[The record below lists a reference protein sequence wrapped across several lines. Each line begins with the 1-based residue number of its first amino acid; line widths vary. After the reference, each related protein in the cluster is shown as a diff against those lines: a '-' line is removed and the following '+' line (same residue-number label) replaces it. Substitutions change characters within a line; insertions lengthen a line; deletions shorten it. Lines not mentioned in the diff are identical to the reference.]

1 MLVNKILVLGSGAW
15 ATALSQVLLTN
26 KDNEVSI
33 YGINQDELNDL
44 SHQKNTKFF
53 PSLRLPYAYYAIYN
67 NLDILQTK
75 QFDYLLLAVPS
86 CAIESLLNEIKQK
99 TNFDFNLIN
108 AAKGFIIDKHDIIS
122 NFILSSNYKHVKTY
136 SCILGPGFAIDV
148 INKRFTVLNV
158 LSHQLENAKKICEM
172 FDTSWFK
179 TIPCVHVHAGELVSS
194 LKNPLAIVVGI
205 LQGMNISINVIS
217 AFVTKG
223 IQEIVQLLKEL
234 GYDFE
239 IMQQYCGIG
248 DIFLTCS
255 SDKSRNY
262 SFGVNL
268 VKYQTVAKTKEHF
281 TKTVEGIDACKVAQ
295 YLFNKYNVPTIIFHN
310 LYLLLNNEL
319 DVPSFL
325 EKCKAEFFSL
335 K

>member
-1 MLVNKILVLGSGAW
+1 MNKILVLGSGAW
-15 ATALSQVLLTN
+15 ATALSQVLLAN

-53 PSLRLPYAYYAIYN
+53 PNLTLQYAYYAIYN
-67 NLDILQTK
+67 NLDILQVK

-86 CAIESLLNEIKQK
+86 NAIESLLNQINQK
-99 TNFDFNLIN
+99 SKFDFNLIN
-108 AAKGFIIDKHDIIS
+108 AAKGFIIDKHDVIS
-122 NFILSSNYKHVKTY
+122 SFVLSTHYCHVKTY

-148 INKRFTVLNV
+148 VNERFTVLNV
-158 LSHQLENAKKICEM
+158 LSHEMDNAKKVCKL

-179 TIPCVHVHAGELVSS
+179 TIPCVHVHAGELTSS

-223 IQEIVQLLKEL
+223 IQEIIALLKAL

-268 VKYQTVAKTKEHF
+268 VKYQTVIETKEHF

-295 YLFNKYNVPTIIFHN
+295 YLFDKYDVSTIIFHN

-319 DVPSFL
+319 DVKSFV
-325 EKCKAEFFSL
+325 EKCKAEFFLL

>member
-1 MLVNKILVLGSGAW
+1 MNKILVLGSGAW

-26 KDNEVSI
+26 KNNEVSI
-33 YGINQDELNDL
+33 YGINADELNDL

-53 PSLRLPYAYYAIYN
+53 PNLTLPYAYYAIYN
-67 NLDILQTK
+67 SLDILQTK
-75 QFDYLLLAVPS
+75 KFDYLLLATPS
-86 CAIESLLNEIKQK
+86 NAVESLLNEINEK
-99 TNFDFNLIN
+99 TKFDFNLIN
-108 AAKGFIIDKHDIIS
+108 AAKGFIIDKHDVIG
-122 NFILSSNYKHVKTY
+122 NFILTAGYTHILTY

-148 INKRFTVLNV
+148 INQRFTALNV
-158 LSHQLENAKKICEM
+158 LSHQIENAKKICRL

-205 LQGMNISINVIS
+205 LHGLNISINVIS

-223 IQEIVQLLKEL
+223 IQEIVALLKEL

-255 SDKSRNY
+255 SEKSRNY
-262 SFGVNL
+262 SFGLNL
-268 VKYQTVAKTKEHF
+268 VKYQTVIATKEHF

-319 DVPSFL
+319 DVQSFL
-325 EKCKAEFFSL
+325 EKCKAEFFLL

>member
-1 MLVNKILVLGSGAW
+1 M
-15 ATALSQVLLTN
+15 
-26 KDNEVSI
+26 
-33 YGINQDELNDL
+33 
-44 SHQKNTKFF
+44 
-53 PSLRLPYAYYAIYN
+53 
-67 NLDILQTK
+67 DILQTK

-86 CAIESLLNEIKQK
+86 CAIESLLNEINEK
-99 TNFDFNLIN
+99 TKFDFNLIN
-108 AAKGFIIDKHDIIS
+108 AAKGFIIDKHDVIG
-122 NFILSSNYKHVKTY
+122 NFILAAGYTHIKTY

-148 INKRFTVLNV
+148 VNQRFTVLNV
-158 LSHQLENAKKICEM
+158 LSKQIENAKKICKL

-179 TIPCVHVHAGELVSS
+179 TIPCVHVRAGELVSA

-205 LQGMNISINVIS
+205 LQGMDISINVIS

-223 IQEIVQLLKEL
+223 IQEIVALLKEL

-255 SDKSRNY
+255 SEKSRNY
-262 SFGVNL
+262 SFGLNL
-268 VKYQTVAKTKEHF
+268 VKYQTVPETKEHF

-319 DVPSFL
+319 DVASFL
-325 EKCKAEFFSL
+325 EKCKAEFFLL